1 MTGKDNDFQRDKLT
15 IQNTM
20 RDRNEDTRLVRMF
33 RIGWFG
39 WTKTG
44 SKKYLVRII
53 TVTDLICV
61 NIPVL
66 RKVLSGKFLQ
76 RKFWQYTTPNIQR
89 LEQVFEH
96 VV

>member
-1 MTGKDNDFQRDKLT
+1 MHLLTGKDNDFHRDKLT

-39 WTKTG
+39 WAKTG

-76 RKFWQYTTPNIQR
+76 GKFWQYTTPNI
-89 LEQVFEH
+89 
-96 VV
+96 